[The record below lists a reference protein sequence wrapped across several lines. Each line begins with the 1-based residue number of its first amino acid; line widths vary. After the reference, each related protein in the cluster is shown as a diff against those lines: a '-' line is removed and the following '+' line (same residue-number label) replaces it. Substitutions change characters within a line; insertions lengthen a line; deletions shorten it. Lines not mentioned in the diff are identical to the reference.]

1 MKNSNNWCKV
11 PYEVI
16 ADERLS
22 HTSMIIYAIMLDK
35 SKEGE
40 SKITAEKLSGLTG
53 LALITIRRAIRQLRE
68 TGYITNVRIENGR
81 TTFYT
86 LKSVIAIEVRERPLE
101 PEQPEQISVTDN
113 PAPQGS
119 GTLRTDLTSDEIE
132 SLIALYMTKIAYG
145 GEERAMKLLESDYLN
160 MRLSAKSHIKNQYA
174 YLKST
179 INNKKPEGQE
189 QEEHEKDDFDISKY
203 AFVINNI

>member
-1 MKNSNNWCKV
+1 MKNSNNWCKL
-11 PYEVI
+11 PYEVM
-16 ADERLS
+16 ADERLNIS
-22 HTSMIIYAIMLDK
+22 SAVVYAVMLDK

-68 TGYITNVRIENGR
+68 TGYITNVRVENGR

-86 LKSVIAIEVRERPLE
+86 LKSVIEVKERPLE
-101 PEQPEQISVTDN
+101 PEQPEQISVTNN

-189 QEEHEKDDFDISKY
+189 QEEPEKDDFDISKY

>member
-1 MKNSNNWCKV
+1 MKNSNWCKL
-11 PYEVI
+11 PYEVM
-16 ADERLS
+16 ADERLNIS
-22 HTSMIIYAIMLDK
+22 SAVVYAVMLDK
-35 SKEGE
+35 SKGGE

-53 LALITIRRAIRQLRE
+53 MSIRNIRYAIKQLKE
-68 TGYITNVRIENGR
+68 TGYITSVRVENGR

-86 LKSVIAIEVRERPLE
+86 LKSVIEVRKCSLE
-101 PEQPEQISVTDN
+101 SEQPEQISVTNN

-119 GTLRTDLTSDEIE
+119 GTLRTDLTPEEID

-145 GEERAMKLLESDYLN
+145 GEERAMNLLESDYLN

>member
-1 MKNSNNWCKV
+1 MKNSNNWCKL

-35 SKEGE
+35 SKGGE
-40 SKITAEKLSGLTG
+40 SKITYEKLSGLTN
-53 LALITIRRAIRQLRE
+53 LSLSTIKRAIQQLKA
-68 TGYITNVRIENGR
+68 TGYITSVRTENGR

-86 LKSVIAIEVRERPLE
+86 LKSVIEVRERPAE
-101 PEQPEQISVTDN
+101 SEQPRQVN
-113 PAPQGS
+113 VKPAPQDS
-119 GTLRTDLTSDEIE
+119 GTLKTDLTPEEID
-132 SLIALYMTKIAYG
+132 SLIALYMTKIVYG

-160 MRLSAKSHIKNQYA
+160 MRLSAKNHVRNQYA

-179 INNKKPEGQE
+179 INNRKPEGQE
-189 QEEHEKDDFDISKY
+189 QEEPEKNDYDMSKY
-203 AFVINNI
+203 DFVINNV

>member
-1 MKNSNNWCKV
+1 MKNSNNWCKL

-86 LKSVIAIEVRERPLE
+86 LKSVIEVRERPAE
-101 PEQPEQISVTDN
+101 PKQPKQTSDK

-119 GTLRTDLTSDEIE
+119 GTLKTDLTPEEID
-132 SLIALYMTKIAYG
+132 SLIALYMTKIVYG

-160 MRLSAKSHIKNQYA
+160 MRLSAKSFIKNSYA
-174 YLKST
+174 YLKSI
-179 INNKKPEGQE
+179 INNRKPEGQE
-189 QEEHEKDDFDISKY
+189 QEEPEKNNSDMSKY
-203 AFVINNI
+203 DFVVNNI

>member
-1 MKNSNNWCKV
+1 MKNSNNWCKL

-35 SKEGE
+35 SKGGE

-68 TGYITNVRIENGR
+68 TGYITSVRVENGR

-86 LKSVIAIEVRERPLE
+86 LKSVISVEVRERSFE
-101 PEQPEQISVTDN
+101 PEQPEKISVADN
-113 PAPQGS
+113 PAPQASCS
-119 GTLRTDLTSDEIE
+119 GTFETDLSSEQIE
-132 SLIALYMTKIAYG
+132 SLIALYLTKIAYG
-145 GEERAMKLLESDYLN
+145 GENRALQLIRSDYMN
-160 MRLSAKSHIKNQYA
+160 MRLSAQRPIKNPYA
-174 YLKST
+174 YLKSCLLYT
-179 INNKKPEGQE
+179 SDAA
-189 QEEHEKDDFDISKY
+189 DD
-203 AFVINNI
+203 